1 LTFLAPFF
9 LIIDQAIVCLNI
21 RRQRAGGQGIE
32 VSGEK
37 ME

>member
-1 LTFLAPFF
+1 LTFFAPFF
-9 LIIDQAIVCLNI
+9 LIIDRPIVCLNI
-21 RRQRAGGQGIE
+21 RRQIAGGQRIE